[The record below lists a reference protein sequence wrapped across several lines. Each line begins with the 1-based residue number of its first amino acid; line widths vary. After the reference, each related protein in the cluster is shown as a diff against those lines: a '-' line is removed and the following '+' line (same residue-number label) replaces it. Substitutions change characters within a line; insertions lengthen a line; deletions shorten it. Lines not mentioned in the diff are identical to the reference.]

1 MMTELNDMLQK
12 YSNFKSL
19 MSNILFRQNFLGYL
33 ILTNNYELEYNAL
46 QHFNEQYI
54 DKKYLFILIVTRM
67 LNKESGIY
75 LLTFLNHIK
84 SDHELLIL
92 IGNFIITPFFK
103 HAIHNKENNSKTTA
117 GGFKWPFSNRNR
129 KTVPQQKALHVSQ
142 NQINPHPFPPKK
154 LNSEKHQTL
163 MEFGIDVVSHGFRI
177 QNASLSGILSK
188 YQLLLQHN
196 EMIELYII
204 YEKYIKKYIWY
215 YVIKPKLE
223 IFPIKEWFDFT
234 EPDESN
240 NVPSIKFINDNPQ
253 LTQGLFNV
261 KGPIKDDYFSS
272 LVYTLMHAPLQYVR
286 NKVVI
291 NMMQAKL
298 KAFKGKYDEMKQKVN
313 QEQELKI
320 ETMKKKDAEINKF
333 FKTDFTISLSENTG
347 NINPLF
353 TGNESGTHAD
363 FLVAT

>member
-1 MMTELNDMLQK
+1 
-12 YSNFKSL
+12 
-19 MSNILFRQNFLGYL
+19 
-33 ILTNNYELEYNAL
+33 
-46 QHFNEQYI
+46 
-54 DKKYLFILIVTRM
+54 
-67 LNKESGIY
+67 
-75 LLTFLNHIK
+75 
-84 SDHELLIL
+84 
-92 IGNFIITPFFK
+92 
-103 HAIHNKENNSKTTA
+103 
-117 GGFKWPFSNRNR
+117 
-129 KTVPQQKALHVSQ
+129 
-142 NQINPHPFPPKK
+142 
-154 LNSEKHQTL
+154 

-188 YQLLLQHN
+188 YQLLLQDD
-196 EMIELYII
+196 EMIELYYI
-204 YEKYIKKYIWY
+204 YETYIKKYTWY

-261 KGPIKDDYFSS
+261 NGPIKDDYFSS
-272 LVYTLMHAPLQYVR
+272 LVYTLTHAPLQYVR

-291 NMMQAKL
+291 NMIRAKL
-298 KAFKGKYDEMKQKVN
+298 TAFKGKYDEMKQKVN

-320 ETMKKKDAEINKF
+320 EKMKKKNAEINKF